1 MALCQACC
9 VKAHPQACTHLVQ
22 QPVEDPAEHGEQA
35 GNEQGRRVV
44 IVAVPQKEIL
54 ERGEADQARQ
64 YVCVGAGWRGALAM
78 GFRHTTF
85 CCSPAEVRGQLHVGR
100 CHIAC

>member
-35 GNEQGRRVV
+35 GNEQGKRVV
-44 IVAVPQKEIL
+44 IVAVPQQEIL
-54 ERGEADQARQ
+54 GEKRRIEGVSCRPSKVK
-64 YVCVGAGWRGALAM
+64 VCMHGGLLYPPAL
-78 GFRHTTF
+78 
-85 CCSPAEVRGQLHVGR
+85 GQVQGR
-100 CHIAC
+100 V